1 MSLWIEPDNKFKNF
15 IKEDSIESSS
25 PADLSRAEEDRS
37 EFDEKEW
44 PSVPPENEEYRKT
57 FCLVPPFDRLL
68 IKLKQSW
75 LSRKFNVSLDYF
87 LFE

>member
-44 PSVPPENEEYRKT
+44 PSVPPENEE
-57 FCLVPPFDRLL
+57 
-68 IKLKQSW
+68 
-75 LSRKFNVSLDYF
+75 
-87 LFE
+87 